1 MKKILV
7 VEDSLIIRGKFLEY
21 LKTAGYETAAAE
33 NGKDAL
39 EKVQRERFDL
49 IIMDLMMPVMD
60 GFEAIRRIR
69 EIKSIPFIPIIVASG
84 IDAPDDLK
92 KALELGANEYI
103 VKPVDGVAFSARVK
117 AMLNLKDYYEKAMAS
132 ERKYENLL
140 QALPDVVYKLDMDGN
155 FVFVND
161 SVRTLGYEPHE
172 LIGRHFSEFI
182 HVEDVPLVSRS
193 VVLPKYVGKATDG
206 IVGAT
211 GRPPL
216 LFDER
221 RSMDRATRNLEIRLA
236 PRNLDDEKKGSPCKT
251 VTVTIAFSE
260 VDSAGQYDSQSKK
273 VIGTVGIIKDVTER
287 KEAEKIQKRLLME
300 LKTAREELEEANAG
314 LKEKVKSLEKFQEL
328 TIGREERIVQ
338 LKKKIKE
345 LEARLE
351 GKG

>member
-21 LKTAGYETAAAE
+21 LKIAGYQTAAAE

-39 EKVQRERFDL
+39 EKVQGERFDL

-84 IDAPDDLK
+84 IDTPEDLK

-103 VKPVDGVAFSARVK
+103 VKPVDGTAFNARVK
-117 AMLNLKDYYEKAMAS
+117 AMLNLKDYYEQAMAS
-132 ERKYENLL
+132 EVKYETLL

-193 VVLPKYVGKATDG
+193 VVLPEYIGKAADG
-206 IVGAT
+206 IVGAA
-211 GRPPL
+211 GRSPL

-221 RSMDRATRNLEIRLA
+221 RSMDRATRNLEVRLA
-236 PRNLDDEKKGSPCKT
+236 PRDPDDEKKGSPGKT

-273 VIGTVGIIKDVTER
+273 VIGTVGIIKDITER
-287 KEAEKIQKRLLME
+287 KQAEETQKRLFME
-300 LKTAREELEEANAG
+300 LKTAREELEAANSD
-314 LKEKVKSLEKFQEL
+314 LKEKMENLEKFQRL
-328 TIGREERIVQ
+328 TMDREERIIQ
-338 LKKKIKE
+338 LKKKVKE
-345 LEARLE
+345 LEEKQRN
-351 GKG
+351 G